1 MGLTALIGIDGDELK
16 HFDTFL
22 IIFLVTT
29 KNRW

>member
-1 MGLTALIGIDGDELK
+1 MGLTVIDGDELK